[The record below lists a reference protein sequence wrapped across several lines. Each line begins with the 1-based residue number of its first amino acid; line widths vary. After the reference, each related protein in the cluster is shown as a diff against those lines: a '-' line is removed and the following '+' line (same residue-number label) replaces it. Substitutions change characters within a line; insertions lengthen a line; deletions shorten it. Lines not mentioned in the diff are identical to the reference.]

1 MTPLGMKYEE
11 AYAKAFPFDK
21 LVDGMMSPQM
31 IEQTAEIMLS
41 AVLEGVR
48 ANVIIN
54 NRAGGNAPQLAQ
66 KVAKQFSELISTPR

>member
-21 LVDGMMSPQM
+21 LVDGMMSPRM
-31 IEQTAEIMLS
+31 VEEAAEIMAS
-41 AVLEGVR
+41 AVQEGVR

-54 NRAGGNAPQLAQ
+54 NRAGGNAPQIAQ
-66 KVAKQFSELISTPR
+66 KVATKFSELISAPR